1 MTKFWVSGY
10 VLLRKLLSVKKSWFL
25 KRSYPEWLIYQEMA
39 KVKYS
44 NSVLRVETENKAEGV
59 SLIITYHLYL
69 KNLISYH

>member
-1 MTKFWVSGY
+1 
-10 VLLRKLLSVKKSWFL
+10 
-25 KRSYPEWLIYQEMA
+25 MA